1 MKIANWYHCHAK
13 VFARSAGERMVAK
26 AAYRSGTRL
35 TDERY
40 GDVADYSR
48 RSGVEHT
55 GILLPAGA
63 PTEMLNREVLWNAAE
78 AAENRSNS
86 DKVGREYEI
95 ALPRQVSQA
104 DRLAIVQDISRFF
117 VDEYGVAADYAI
129 HEPHKREP
137 VKSSHPDHNL
147 PGGDDRNWHAH
158 ILVTRRR
165 LDQDGYGPRSKAK
178 ADRPFGKAVD
188 RLDGPK
194 RADELEKIRAK
205 VADVINTHLERL
217 GIDERVDHRSH
228 KNRKGEQRLI
238 PVTPKVGVAAL
249 AMERKGVRTERAEIW
264 LREKRTQHFVI
275 TSFQRTNET
284 KQVEQRVQASAP
296 SAPMPSAAAPIAK
309 EVTPEKPTAPASEKA
324 PSHASE
330 STKAK
335 VEIPKPK
342 LVPSEEPM
350 AEKKKVEVSL
360 ADQFTRA
367 AHRNDS
373 DEMTRLAPLVI
384 SRADQRKAL
393 STQDASLLN
402 RAYDLIPATPETEN
416 ISKRIG
422 NAIVAAAPSA
432 IASLDKEAGRIP
444 SHVRDV
450 RQQNTLTLEW
460 EKEHKPKLTKIHSSL
475 PNLTLSWANRVR
487 ELILN
492 ESDSAL
498 NTLRESAMVSAMWL
512 AKKLQVKGL
521 VQPNKPTDPKA
532 IKIIHSKNKDKAPGK

>member
-1 MKIANWYHCHAK
+1 
-13 VFARSAGERMVAK
+13 MVAK